1 MMSRDEWIKR
11 AEEDTRWDDGVL
23 GRDGSHAKL
32 ADMTKAEEDSIN
44 ATVGLQ
50 MISIRLPN
58 QLIDDFKFIADTQ
71 GLRYQ
76 TLMRQV
82 LARFADC
89 EMKQMAS
96 EAASKQIAKIKAED
110 AEMERKMG

>member
-1 MMSRDEWIKR
+1 MSTEELMKR
-11 AEEDTRWDDGVL
+11 VEDDDRWDTGAL
-23 GRDGSHAKL
+23 GRDTQHAKTST
-32 ADMTKAEEDSIN
+32 ADAEAIS
-44 ATVGLQ
+44 AAVGLQ

-71 GLRYQ
+71 GMRYQ

-89 EMKQMAS
+89 ELKQMARQS
-96 EAASKQIAKIKAED
+96 AADQLARIKLED
-110 AEMERKMG
+110 AGQARKAV

>member
-1 MMSRDEWIKR
+1 MST
-11 AEEDTRWDDGVL
+11 EELMKCVEADDRWDTGAL
-23 GRDGSHAKL
+23 GRDMRHAKAASL
-32 ADMTKAEEDSIN
+32 TPAEAETIS
-44 ATVGLQ
+44 AAVGLQ

-89 EMKQMAS
+89 ELKQMARQAATEQLARIKQE
-96 EAASKQIAKIKAED
+96 EA
-110 AEMERKMG
+110 G

>member
-1 MMSRDEWIKR
+1 MST
-11 AEEDTRWDDGVL
+11 EDLIRRVEADDRWDTGEF
-23 GRDGSHAKL
+23 GRDIAHAKP
-32 ADMTKAEEDSIN
+32 APVTPAEAESIS
-44 ATVGLQ
+44 AAVGLQ

-58 QLIDDFKFIADTQ
+58 HLIDDFKFIADTQ

-89 EMKQMAS
+89 ELKQMAR
-96 EAASKQIAKIKAED
+96 EAASAQRDRIKIED
-110 AEMERKMG
+110 ADRERKIG

>member
-1 MMSRDEWIKR
+1 MSTEELMKR
-11 AEEDTRWDDGVL
+11 VEDDDRWDTGAL
-23 GRDGSHAKL
+23 GRDMQHTKTAT
-32 ADMTKAEEDSIN
+32 ADAEAIS
-44 ATVGLQ
+44 AAVGLQ

-89 EMKQMAS
+89 ELKQLARQ
-96 EAASKQIAKIKAED
+96 AAADQLARIKLED
-110 AEMERKMG
+110 AGQARKAV